1 MQLAEIQHDTNATE
15 ATKSSRNCMKEAHG
29 GYAPSPTRVTETA
42 DAACARIPPLWG
54 LDSFVAVNPF
64 WGMRQRRFG
73 SALSELASVTNESA
87 LPGRAYFLAKLRSGE
102 FTNEEIEQARR
113 NLQVRYPALARM
125 TVDEILSELQADDVE
140 SNQSPTSLLQLLDRK
155 VGENYSE
162 LTHAE
167 LTKFLALYFD
177 RGQAAIPSTLS
188 QLSLFDAWLE
198 FASTDLSLTLEGI
211 RDSATF
217 FARFQEGGSLQAS
230 LTEYAETFSKDDAAL
245 ELLFSTELFSIR
257 GWAAYLQH
265 LDFEDAKLGKTCDRV
280 RTLLAIRCAYT
291 LLAVHDCKTPLVV
304 DEIAAWLTG
313 RTEGRKDRDW
323 LTRLTCQHALEL
335 GFRSALNKAF
345 LPAVSAPQEQRA
357 RLQAMFCIDV
367 RSEGFRRSL
376 EAVSPEIETYGF
388 AGFFGLSFGFSESG
402 ANAPSE
408 QYPVLLQRRFSVTEA
423 TDIEHPTD
431 LPRRDRARHA
441 LSLFVRILRQSV
453 CSGFSY
459 VESLGVFYGAKML
472 KQTVASKRPHALRG
486 VTSARTELLID
497 LSLEEKIAAAQGILK
512 NSGLRQPFAPIVM
525 LCGHRGCV
533 TNNPY
538 AAGLDCGACGGHGGE
553 SNARVA
559 AQLLNDPM
567 VRKGLNERGVTI
579 PSDTRFVPAV
589 HITTTEEIELLEAP
603 EKLSAS
609 QQMSELRN
617 WLDLASN
624 RSRTQLALSLGGVD
638 LKVPLAPQM
647 IKRSADWSELRPEWA
662 LARNA
667 GFIAARRARTRGVEL
682 SNRCF
687 LHEYDSSNDVDSS
700 VLELIMTAPMVVASW
715 INLQYYGSTVM
726 PETFGSGNKI
736 IHNVVGQLG
745 TVLGNGGDLG
755 IGLPFQSV
763 HTGEAHFHEPL
774 RLQVVL
780 EAPVDKIDAVIAKHA
795 LLQELIDN
803 EWISLSALSPVG
815 SSVVTR
821 VAHGEWR

>member
-15 ATKSSRNCMKEAHG
+15 AAKSSRNCMKEALT
-29 GYAPSPTRVTETA
+29 GYAPSLRRVTEIA
-42 DAACARIPPLWG
+42 EAACARIPPLWG

-73 SALSELASVTNESA
+73 TALSELASLTNESA
-87 LPGRAYFLAKLRSGE
+87 LPGRAYFQAKLRNAE
-102 FTNEEIEQARR
+102 ITKEEIEQARR
-113 NLQVRYPALARM
+113 NLQARHPALVGM
-125 TVDEILSELQADDVE
+125 TVDEILSELEAGDVK
-140 SNQSPTSLLQLLDRK
+140 SNESPTSLLQLLDRK

-162 LTHAE
+162 LTHTE

-177 RGQAAIPSTLS
+177 KGQAAIPSTLS
-188 QLSLFDAWLE
+188 QLPLFDAWLE
-198 FASTDLSLTLEGI
+198 FSSTDLSLTLEGI
-211 RDSATF
+211 PNSATF
-217 FARFQEGGSLQAS
+217 FARFREGGSLQAS
-230 LTEYAETFSKDDAAL
+230 LPEYAETFSEDDQTL

-291 LLAVHDCKTPLVV
+291 LLAAHDCKSRLGV
-304 DEIAAWLTG
+304 DEIGSWL
-313 RTEGRKDRDW
+313 RARAERQSDREW
-323 LTRLTCQHALEL
+323 VTLLTCQHALEL
-335 GFRSALNKAF
+335 RFRSQLGSAF
-345 LPAVSAPQEQRA
+345 LPVASATQENRP

-408 QYPVLLQRRFSVTEA
+408 QYPVLLQRKFSVTEA
-423 TDIEHPTD
+423 TDLEHPTE
-431 LPRRDRARHA
+431 LPGRDRARHA

-472 KQTVASKRPHALRG
+472 KQTAASERPRSPRG
-486 VTSARTELLID
+486 VASARTQLIINLTLD
-497 LSLEEKIAAAQGILK
+497 EKIAAAQGILK
-512 NSGLRQPFAPIVM
+512 NSGLRQPLAPIVL

-559 AQLLNDPM
+559 AELLNDPM
-567 VRKGLNERGVTI
+567 VRSGLNDRGVAI
-579 PSDTRFVPAV
+579 PGDTRFVPAV
-589 HITTTEEIELLEAP
+589 HITTTEEIELLDAP
-603 EKLSAS
+603 EG
-609 QQMSELRN
+609 SELRN
-617 WLDLASN
+617 WLDLASS
-624 RSRTQLALSLGGVD
+624 RSRTQLALSLGGID
-638 LKVPLAPQM
+638 LRNRLAPQM
-647 IKRSADWSELRPEWA
+647 AKRSADWSELRPEWA

-667 GFIAARRARTRGVEL
+667 GFIAARRARTRGVDL

-687 LHEYDSSNDVDSS
+687 LHEYDSSKDVDSS
-700 VLELIMTAPMVVASW
+700 ILELIMTAPMVVASW

-755 IGLPFQSV
+755 IGLPLQSV
-763 HTGEAHFHEPL
+763 HTGDAPFHEPL
-774 RLQVVL
+774 RLQVML
-780 EAPVDKIDAVIAKHA
+780 EAPVDKIDAVIAKHN

-803 EWISLSALSPVG
+803 EWIALSALSPVG